1 MTGVLAVEDKPKP
14 LAPAFSAPNPPEVPP
29 NPVCCLFN
37 VPNSDVP
44 KGGELIPTIALEVLV
59 VLVPDVVGGLV
70 ALDALGKGGS
80 ESSNVTPKEEEGLN
94 GLRPAKPVI
103 WGFNGPTLALVPLP
117 TPVGSDEVAA
127 MALLELTFAG

>member
-1 MTGVLAVEDKPKP
+1 MTGVLAVEDKQQTGFGGTSGGFGA
-14 LAPAFSAPNPPEVPP
+14 LNAGASGFG
-29 NPVCCLFN
+29 LFN

-94 GLRPAKPVI
+94 GLRPAKLVI